1 MARHKPNTAQLS
13 IDFDAPTPKTVT
25 RQPQTDK
32 VRARVAQFHPDS
44 SQIEASRY
52 ALKFSISGR
61 SYEVRGVYHLA
72 EFSASMDDSL
82 ARVVDF
88 VHVDKVLTYRSG
100 AYLHLA
106 VQKTDELYLIHATR
120 ETLAD
125 AYLNPFLTSQSTR
138 ETRV

>member
-1 MARHKPNTAQLS
+1 
-13 IDFDAPTPKTVT
+13 
-25 RQPQTDK
+25 
-32 VRARVAQFHPDS
+32 
-44 SQIEASRY
+44 
-52 ALKFSISGR
+52 
-61 SYEVRGVYHLA
+61 VYHLA

-100 AYLHLA
+100 AYLSLP

-125 AYLNPFLTSQSTR
+125 AYFNPFLTSKYTR

>member
-1 MARHKPNTAQLS
+1 MANRKPNIAQLS

-32 VRARVAQFHPDS
+32 VRSRVAIFHSDS
-44 SQIEASRY
+44 SQIEQSRY
-52 ALKFSISGR
+52 TLKFSISGR

-100 AYLHLA
+100 AYLHLP
-106 VQKTDELYLIHATR
+106 VQKTDELYLIHAAR
-120 ETLAD
+120 ETLSD
-125 AYLNPFLTSQSTR
+125 AYLNPFLTSKFAR
-138 ETRV
+138 ENQV